1 MRVIFFYRL
10 DYVLTYLQ
18 GPLDEFPILDSINS
32 PLSTY
37 SLIYGILTNGLT
49 DFAQNIDF
57 EKIFSQFEPGPIH
70 QINKQNLL
78 KQAISLVDELTVIAD
93 QFDLLNH
100 SKLVNLHILPLIEWR
115 KKHSNVFP
123 QDDLASFEKDH
134 DSKQF

>member
-1 MRVIFFYRL
+1 M

-18 GPLDEFPILDSINS
+18 GPLDEFPIHDSIDS
-32 PLSTY
+32 PLFIY
-37 SLIYGILTNGLT
+37 SLLYGILTNGLT
-49 DFAQNIDF
+49 DF
-57 EKIFSQFEPGPIH
+57 EKVFSQFEPGPIH